1 MPPRHPCPHCPDY
14 FVTNQ
19 VLQTHIH
26 FVHNNGAF
34 QPPRPKP
41 LVWMPL
47 LDIARGEEVFIQ
59 ATSAATVAPASR
71 IDNAQPGNASTSAV
85 AANKR
90 GGHGEYLSSQR
101 RKQVLEDAAGA
112 WAQPVLNSLS
122 TSVRSSG
129 RPWEIDPLRFRQKEM
144 PINEASNPSRTPRLG
159 FNRQPLMSVT
169 NSTDTSMV
177 VRQETRRVELPTS
190 KFERQRRRSAS
201 PDRSGIPMNPP
212 AYKFFVIFESLEAEI
227 QQRLEVPTSTP
238 WPSFI
243 ALLQGASA
251 PVAGE
256 YIPGR
261 KTGFTLEDGP
271 WKYALVNREFI
282 REDRWRVL
290 TSNLLYQ
297 AMISEL
303 MIHSATWRHVL
314 VCHVSLAARQRG
326 DRMYE

>member
-1 MPPRHPCPHCPDY
+1 MPPRHPCPHCPDF
-14 FVTNQ
+14 FVTSQ
-19 VLQTHIH
+19 VLQTHVH

-47 LDIARGEEVFIQ
+47 LDTARGEEVFTN

-71 IDNAQPGNASTSAV
+71 IDNTRPGNASTSAV
-85 AANKR
+85 AANAER
-90 GGHGEYLSSQR
+90 GGYGEYLSSQR
-101 RKQVLEDAAGA
+101 RKQVLKDAAGA
-112 WAQPVLNSLS
+112 WEQPVLNSLS

-129 RPWEIDPLRFRQKEM
+129 RPWEINPLRFQQEEI
-144 PINEASNPSRTPRLG
+144 PINEATTPSPTPRPG
-159 FNRQPLMSVT
+159 FRRQPLMSVT
-169 NSTDTSMV
+169 NSVDTSIS
-177 VRQETRRVELPTS
+177 VRQEMWPAELPAG

-201 PDRSGIPMNPP
+201 PDRSVVPMNPP
-212 AYKFFVIFESLEAEI
+212 AYKFVVIFESLEAEI

-314 VCHVSLAARQRG
+314 VCHVSLAAR
-326 DRMYE
+326 